1 MGDNGVY
8 GCCPNGQVCSGDGGS
23 EFIMNA
29 EAQTGTT
36 TATSAQATGST
47 SEGRNLKAQVLLV
60 LGAGAVSVF
69 ALL

>member
-1 MGDNGVY
+1 MT
-8 GCCPNGQVCSGDGGS
+8 
-23 EFIMNA
+23 NA

-60 LGAGAVSVF
+60 LGAGVVSVI